1 MEQIW
6 TATLL
11 WKMSCSEIV
20 RAFDACINV
29 FDLCQLQRQVLRVS
43 SDALG
48 TCDRFQDMVSFLGS
62 RSFLGPPS
70 FAPALGV
77 FSHLRSRAHQLFVR
91 CSPSGLTRLGASSL
105 GFPEASLSP
114 WPSPRLGSPRRVCPT
129 GSSSSSPD
137 ARDRAGVSFVGV
149 SRSPLITPRAGAYC
163 WNRFGR
169 RLSFGK

>member
-1 MEQIW
+1 M
-6 TATLL
+6 LSKKL
-11 WKMSCSEIV
+11 CCRGIV
-20 RAFDACINV
+20 RAFSPSIDIHHQCVRSVAHVCT
-29 FDLCQLQRQVLRVS
+29 DLSMDMRALAISIHAQVSWVRGL
-43 SDALG
+43 
-48 TCDRFQDMVSFLGS
+48 
-62 RSFLGPPS
+62 LGPPS

-77 FSHLRSRAHQLFVR
+77 FSHLRSRAHQLFVT